1 MSTLAATSGG
11 SGAKHFGALAARA
24 IRNTVR
30 QPTAIIPALLFP
42 LMFQTMT
49 AAAMGNSTQLRGFP
63 SVDSF
68 VQFSFAT
75 TIIQGAI
82 FGSTAAGSALAAD
95 IEGGFFER
103 LLSSPVRR
111 TAIIVG
117 QVAGA
122 ALLGFFMTWFF
133 YGVTALFGLEAES
146 GLPGVFAVSLVMAL
160 LAAGMGGVMCSFALW
175 TGSREAV
182 EGSFPMFFVLM
193 FMSSAIFPRNLMEGW
208 FKSVTTINPIS
219 HLIEGVRAQI
229 IGPFDGSALGVAFLV
244 ALVVFVLGVGLSLL
258 ALRKRLAG

>member
-1 MSTLAATSGG
+1 MRTAGDPG
-11 SGAKHFGALAARA
+11 NGMKHYAALAARA
-24 IRNTVR
+24 IRNTIR
-30 QPTAIIPALLFP
+30 QPAAIIPSLLFP

-49 AAAMGNSTQLRGFP
+49 ASAMGNSTRLPGFP
-63 SVDSF
+63 AVDSF

-117 QVAGA
+117 QVSGA

-133 YGVTALFGLEAES
+133 YGATALFGLEAES
-146 GLPGVFAVSLVMAL
+146 GLQGVLAVSLVITL
-160 LAAGMGGVMCSFALW
+160 LAAGMGGLMCSFALW

-182 EGSFPMFFVLM
+182 EGSFPMFFVLI
-193 FMSSAIFPRNLMEGW
+193 FMSSAFFPRNLMEGW
-208 FKSVTTINPIS
+208 FKSVTSINPIS

-229 IGPFDGSALGVAFLV
+229 IGPFDGAAIGRSIAVA
-244 ALVVFVLGVGLSLL
+244 AAVFILGVGLSLL
-258 ALRKRLAG
+258 ALRRRLAG